1 MFLVGMSTDLCLCK
15 CNLDMNRTFNYI
27 TIPEGFNEKFL
38 EHLEKKCVSLSTKIF
53 LDFVCYYSCNIS
65 QQLIE

>member
-1 MFLVGMSTDLCLCK
+1 MFIVGMSTNLCICK

-38 EHLEKKCVSLSTKIF
+38 EHLEKIVYHYLLKYFWIMYVIIPATFPNS
-53 LDFVCYYSCNIS
+53 
-65 QQLIE
+65 